1 MLVFDGFKTGCF
13 CKTASCARRCLHPW
27 VIPCKNRR
35 QVVEGGTVTKLP
47 IVRAKFKFACGM
59 IDFHQ
64 QIVLVSK
71 ETSNCLVLGPWG
83 CLRRAV
89 FWKPL
94 GQVEAILKEA
104 EVDDKGREAHEV
116 DVDSTAPKILFQG
129 LFDYKALAKRLCE
142 GPKRIPDMP

>member
-1 MLVFDGFKTGCF
+1 M
-13 CKTASCARRCLHPW
+13 
-27 VIPCKNRR
+27 IPCKNRR
-35 QVVEGGTVTKLP
+35 QVVEGGAVIKLP
-47 IVRAKFKFACGM
+47 IVRANFKFACAM

-71 ETSNCLVLGPWG
+71 ETSNCLVLGCLG

-116 DVDSTAPKILFQG
+116 DVDSRFNGAEDFVLRTF
-129 LFDYKALAKRLCE
+129 
-142 GPKRIPDMP
+142 

>member
-1 MLVFDGFKTGCF
+1 
-13 CKTASCARRCLHPW
+13 
-27 VIPCKNRR
+27 
-35 QVVEGGTVTKLP
+35 
-47 IVRAKFKFACGM
+47 M

-71 ETSNCLVLGPWG
+71 ETSNCLVFGCLG

-89 FWKPL
+89 FWEPL

-142 GPKRIPDMP
+142 GPKRIPDMPWISISTNEA